1 MIEIR
6 IHGRGGQGV
15 VAASELL
22 AIAFF
27 KDGKKSQAFPN
38 FGVERSGAPIQS
50 FVRVSDKDIL
60 SRDHVYNPDILIIQ
74 DDSLIGKSNVFSG
87 IKKSTLIII
96 NSKEKLNNLFVK
108 IKKEKDLPKNFSEK
122 NILIVDAS
130 KVALEIFKKNIVN
143 TAILGTLAK
152 IPNLLNLKAIFLAVE
167 EKFQDKGKDII
178 EKNILAIEHTYNLK

>member
-74 DDSLIGKSNVFSG
+74 DDSLIGKSNIFSG

-96 NSKEKLNNLFVK
+96 NSKEKLNNLFVR

-152 IPNLLNLKAIFLAVE
+152 VPNLLNLKAIFSAVE
-167 EKFQDKGKDII
+167 EKFQDKGREII

>member
-122 NILIVDAS
+122 NVLVVDAS

>member
-87 IKKSTLIII
+87 IKKSTLVIV

>member
-167 EKFQDKGKDII
+167 EKFQDKGREII

>member
-122 NILIVDAS
+122 NVLVVDAS

-167 EKFQDKGKDII
+167 EKFQDKGREII

>member
-152 IPNLLNLKAIFLAVE
+152 VPNLLNLKAIFLAVE
-167 EKFQDKGKDII
+167 EKFQDKGREII